1 MRGARVFCR
10 HPWRVRAIARMLLL
24 LREKF
29 PTTAVAPASE
39 MSGVPA
45 RRAAAAVVASPR
57 PVSFTGWT
65 RSRGELLRSPVSG
78 QPCVHWRL
86 RIAEQVN
93 PSLRLVHEIASTE
106 DFDVAWVPPSD
117 ASSAAAS
124 AAEARVRVPAEA
136 SCIQATPILHAMG
149 SPGALSI
156 ARQYGFAGALSVEEV
171 MLRENAE
178 IVAEG
183 FFDGCFDGD
192 DELDGLNAAAAAPF
206 REVVRE
212 VELLGATVRVPARAV
227 LAPVLLPWALGA
239 AAAVLGGVGAAT
251 WAAWRFDLV
260 PRFHAPPRGREPASE
275 IGPRR
280 VQRRHFSVPE

>member
-1 MRGARVFCR
+1 
-10 HPWRVRAIARMLLL
+10 MLLM
-24 LREKF
+24 LRPKV
-29 PTTAVAPASE
+29 PTTAMATTTTPAAPEAAVAA
-39 MSGVPA
+39 A
-45 RRAAAAVVASPR
+45 RRAERAGAAVAPVPR
-57 PVSFTGWT
+57 AVSFTGWT

-106 DFDVAWVPPSD
+106 DFDLAWGDTSG
-117 ASSAAAS
+117 ASP
-124 AAEARVRVPAEA
+124 EARVRVPAEGA
-136 SCIQATPILHAMG
+136 SIQATAILHAMG

-171 MLRENAE
+171 ALRENVE

-183 FFDGCFDGD
+183 FFDG
-192 DELDGLNAAAAAPF
+192 DGLNDRDSVNVTTAPAGPF
-206 REVVRE
+206 RDVVHE
-212 VELLGATVRVPARAV
+212 VELLSALVRVPSRAV